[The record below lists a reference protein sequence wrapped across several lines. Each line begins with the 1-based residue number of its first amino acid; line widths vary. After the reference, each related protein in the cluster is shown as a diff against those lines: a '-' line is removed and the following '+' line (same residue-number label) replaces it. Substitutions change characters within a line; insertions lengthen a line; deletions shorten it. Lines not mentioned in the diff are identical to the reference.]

1 MVTHTCYRNYLLDA
15 CSTNFVDLPNH
26 MYNINITVYT
36 HHNINEWNKYCSSL
50 FIQYTSVEK
59 STLDFV
65 CVFDLKQCKCHNAY
79 HNVIWSVLDII
90 ANVMRY
96 FCEGYTPLFRGIGAP
111 QIDNFFMEGLHPY
124 PQKYKFVIFSKTAS
138 KHSRRFDAWQ

>member
-1 MVTHTCYRNYLLDA
+1 MVALERELTREQMI
-15 CSTNFVDLPNH
+15 DLT
-26 MYNINITVYT
+26 IVG
-36 HHNINEWNKYCSSL
+36 
-50 FIQYTSVEK
+50 
-59 STLDFV
+59 TL
-65 CVFDLKQCKCHNAY
+65 
-79 HNVIWSVLDII
+79 LDII